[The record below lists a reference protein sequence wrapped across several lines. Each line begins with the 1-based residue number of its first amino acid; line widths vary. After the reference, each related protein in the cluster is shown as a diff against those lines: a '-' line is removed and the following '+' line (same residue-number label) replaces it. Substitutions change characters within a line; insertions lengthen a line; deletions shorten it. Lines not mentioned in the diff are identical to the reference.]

1 LAARINCCGLQP
13 KTLAV
18 RDRTRERNGQGQRGN
33 RGLAKL
39 VLVLAVCCLLS
50 QWMAAAQSMAAAQ
63 AKEVRRVL
71 ILHSLGFSS
80 PASIRVDEEIRA
92 ALDNSPY
99 QIELYEET
107 LQGILFSDPA
117 SQREVRLGLIRKYRG
132 RRPDIVIAV
141 APAPIKFMAESHDEF
156 GPNTPVVFCASSEDQ
171 LDNLKLD
178 SRFTGAW
185 RTLDAAKTLEAAL
198 RLRPDT
204 KQVVV
209 VGGGV
214 FWYDKR
220 LEAIVKE
227 QLHSYESRFAF
238 TYLSN
243 LEMPALLEKLRKLPK
258 HSIVFYTAISQ
269 DAAGTH
275 FIDETQSL
283 PMVVG
288 ASNAP
293 VFVTEDTFIGQGTV
307 GGYVTSYSEEGR
319 VAGSLAVRILNGEKP
334 QNIPIVNDANI
345 YMFDWRALQRWGL
358 DEKRVPPGSIV
369 LNRVPSV
376 WDAYR
381 KYILAAIFVVL
392 AETLLVVALLWQ
404 RARRRQVEQS
414 LVERLRFEELL
425 SNLSTTFVNLPEEQV
440 EHSVETSLRRIAE
453 FLRVERVTLQE
464 FSRGGTEFTK
474 AFSTV
479 TDGGALVPI
488 VGKLNQFPWWRDRLL
503 RGDVALVSDLKA
515 LPKEASSELDYFR
528 KAGIVSVATVP
539 LSAGGGIL
547 GFMLFASTK
556 LHIAWTEE
564 LTKQLKMI
572 GEIFSNSLK
581 RKQST
586 EALLASNTE
595 LKRSEGVLRESEQR
609 FRLVADTAPV
619 LIWMS
624 GSDKKCTFF
633 NEGWLHFTGRSIASQ
648 LGDGWAEGVHAEDL
662 RICMDTYT
670 QAFDR
675 HQEFRM
681 EYRLRRHD
689 GEYRWVLD
697 IGVPRFDQE
706 RFFVGYIGTCVDLT
720 DRKLAETALASVSR
734 RMIEAQEQERT
745 RIARELHDDIGQR
758 LALFTVHLAQLHEE
772 PTNLPGVRSH
782 AGELKSQII
791 EIATDVQAL
800 SHRLHSSKLE
810 YLGLATA
817 MRGFCKEFGEQQEVD
832 IDFETHDLPGNL
844 SPDISLCFFRV
855 LQEALHNSVKYSGVR
870 HFDVRSWGTPNEVH
884 LTVSDFGSGFD
895 IESAKA
901 GRGLGLISMDERLKI
916 LNGTLSIQSQLK
928 RGTTVHAFVPLSPDG
943 NFGA

>member
-1 LAARINCCGLQP
+1 LAARIHCCGLQSKP
-13 KTLAV
+13 VAV
-18 RDRTRERNGQGQRGN
+18 RDHPRERNGQWQRGIWKLAK
-33 RGLAKL
+33 RGLF
-39 VLVLAVCCLLS
+39 LAACCLLS
-50 QWMAAAQSMAAAQ
+50 QSIAAAP
-63 AKEVRRVL
+63 AKEIRRVL

-80 PASIRVDEEIRA
+80 PASIGVDEQIRA

-117 SQREVRLGLIRKYRG
+117 SQREVRLGLIRKYKD
-132 RRPDIVIAV
+132 RRPDVVIAV
-141 APAPIKFMAESHDEF
+141 APGPIRFMAESHDEF
-156 GPNTPVVFCASSEDQ
+156 GPNTPVVICASSEDQ

-198 RLRPDT
+198 QLRPDT
-204 KQVVV
+204 RHVVV

-243 LEMPALLEKLRKLPK
+243 LTMPALLEQLRRLPA
-258 HSIVFYTAISQ
+258 HAIVFYTAISQ

-288 ASNAP
+288 AANAP

-307 GGYVTSYSEEGR
+307 GGYVTSYSDEGR

-334 QNIPIVNDANI
+334 QHIPIVNDTNV
-345 YMFDWRALQRWGL
+345 YMFDWRALQRWGMN
-358 DEKRVPPGSIV
+358 ESSVPSGSIV
-369 LNRVPSV
+369 LNRVPSA
-376 WDAYR
+376 WETYR
-381 KYILAAIFVVL
+381 KYIVGTIFVVL
-392 AETLLVVALLWQ
+392 AETLLVLALLWQ
-404 RARRRQVEQS
+404 RARKRQLEQS
-414 LVERLRFEELL
+414 
-425 SNLSTTFVNLPEEQV
+425 
-440 EHSVETSLRRIAE
+440 
-453 FLRVERVTLQE
+453 
-464 FSRGGTEFTK
+464 
-474 AFSTV
+474 
-479 TDGGALVPI
+479 
-488 VGKLNQFPWWRDRLL
+488 
-503 RGDVALVSDLKA
+503 
-515 LPKEASSELDYFR
+515 
-528 KAGIVSVATVP
+528 
-539 LSAGGGIL
+539 
-547 GFMLFASTK
+547 
-556 LHIAWTEE
+556 
-564 LTKQLKMI
+564 
-572 GEIFSNSLK
+572 
-581 RKQST
+581 
-586 EALLASNTE
+586 LLASNIE
-595 LKRSEGVLRESEQR
+595 LKKSESVLRESEQR

-662 RICMDTYT
+662 RKCLDTYT

-675 HQEFRM
+675 REEFRM

-706 RFFVGYIGTCVDLT
+706 RSFVGYIGTCVDLT

-734 RMIEAQEQERT
+734 RMIEAQEQERA

-758 LALFTVHLAQLHEE
+758 LALLAINLAQLHRKPENSIG
-772 PTNLPGVRSH
+772 TRSRVEDLRNQMT
-782 AGELKSQII
+782 A
-791 EIATDVQAL
+791 IATDVQAL

-810 YLGLATA
+810 YLGLAPA
-817 MRGFCKEFGEQQEVD
+817 MRGFCKEFGDQQEVN
-832 IDFETHDLPGNL
+832 IDFETHGLPSSL
-844 SPDISLCFFRV
+844 SPEMSLCFFRI
-855 LQEALHNSVKYSGVR
+855 LQEALYNSVKYSGVR
-870 HFDVRSWGTPNEVH
+870 HFEVRSWATPNEVH

-895 IESAKA
+895 IEAAKA
-901 GRGLGLISMDERLKI
+901 GRGLGLVSMEERLKI
-916 LNGTLSIQSQLK
+916 LNGTLSIQSQPKL
-928 RGTTVHAFVPLSPDG
+928 GTTVHALAPLTPNV
-943 NFGA
+943 NFGT

>member
-1 LAARINCCGLQP
+1 
-13 KTLAV
+13 
-18 RDRTRERNGQGQRGN
+18 
-33 RGLAKL
+33 
-39 VLVLAVCCLLS
+39 
-50 QWMAAAQSMAAAQ
+50 MAATP

-117 SQREVRLGLIRKYRG
+117 SQREVRLGLIRKYRD
-132 RRPDIVIAV
+132 RRPDVVIAV
-141 APAPIKFMAESHDEF
+141 APAPIKFMAESRDEF
-156 GPNTPVVFCASSEDQ
+156 GANTPVVVCASSEDQ

-185 RTLDAAKTLEAAL
+185 RTLDAAKTLDAAL
-198 RLRPDT
+198 QMRPDT
-204 KQVVV
+204 KHVVV

-243 LEMPALLEKLRKLPK
+243 LEMPALLEQLRRLPE

-288 ASNAP
+288 AANAP
-293 VFVTEDTFIGQGTV
+293 VFVTEDTFVGQGSV
-307 GGYVTSYSEEGR
+307 GGYVTSYGDEGR

-334 QNIPIVNDANI
+334 QNIPIVKDANV
-345 YMFDWRALQRWGL
+345 YMFDWRAIQRWGL
-358 DEKRVPPGSIV
+358 NENGVPPGSMV

-376 WDAYR
+376 WDAYT
-381 KYILAAIFVVL
+381 KYILGAIFVVL
-392 AETLLVVALLWQ
+392 AETLLVFALLWE
-404 RARRRQVEQS
+404 RARRRE
-414 LVERLRFEELL
+414 VER
-425 SNLSTTFVNLPEEQV
+425 S
-440 EHSVETSLRRIAE
+440 
-453 FLRVERVTLQE
+453 
-464 FSRGGTEFTK
+464 
-474 AFSTV
+474 
-479 TDGGALVPI
+479 
-488 VGKLNQFPWWRDRLL
+488 
-503 RGDVALVSDLKA
+503 
-515 LPKEASSELDYFR
+515 
-528 KAGIVSVATVP
+528 
-539 LSAGGGIL
+539 
-547 GFMLFASTK
+547 
-556 LHIAWTEE
+556 
-564 LTKQLKMI
+564 
-572 GEIFSNSLK
+572 
-581 RKQST
+581 
-586 EALLASNTE
+586 
-595 LKRSEGVLRESEQR
+595 LRESEER
-609 FRLVADTAPV
+609 FRLVADTAPA

-633 NEGWLHFTGRSIASQ
+633 NEGWLNFTGRSIDLE

-662 RICMDTYT
+662 QRCLDTYT

-675 HQEFRM
+675 REEFRM

-689 GEYRWVLD
+689 GEYRWILD
-697 IGVPRFDQE
+697 IGVPRLNDE
-706 RFFVGYIGTCVDLT
+706 GSFVGYIGSCVDLT
-720 DRKLAETALASVSR
+720 ERKLAETALASVSR

-745 RIARELHDDIGQR
+745 RIARELHDDVGQR
-758 LALFTVHLAQLHEE
+758 VALFSINLAQLHKG
-772 PTNLPGVRSH
+772 PTNAAEIRSR
-782 AGELKSQII
+782 AAELKNQISD
-791 EIATDVQAL
+791 IAIDIQGL

-817 MRGFCKEFGEQQEVD
+817 MRGFCQEFGEQQKVE
-832 IDFETHDLPGNL
+832 IDFETHDLPSPL

-855 LQEALHNSVKYSGVR
+855 LQEALHNSAKYSGVQ
-870 HFDVRSWGTPNEVH
+870 HFEVRSWGTPNEVH
-884 LTVSDFGSGFD
+884 LTVSDLGSGFD
-895 IESAKA
+895 IDLAKA

-916 LNGTLSIQSQLK
+916 LKGTLTIKSQLN
-928 RGTTVHAFVPLSPDG
+928 RGTTVHAFVPLNPGSDSS
-943 NFGA
+943 A

>member
-1 LAARINCCGLQP
+1 MAAQIKWRGWPLKSRRRRNGP
-13 KTLAV
+13 P
-18 RDRTRERNGQGQRGN
+18 ERNGPRRQCGN
-33 RGLAKL
+33 WGLARL
-39 VLVLAVCCLLS
+39 GLFLAACCLLS
-50 QWMAAAQSMAAAQ
+50 QSMAAAP
-63 AKEVRRVL
+63 KEVRRVL

-117 SQREVRLGLIRKYRG
+117 SQREVRLGLIRKYRD

-156 GPNTPVVFCASSEDQ
+156 GPNTPVVFCASSDDQ

-198 RLRPDT
+198 QLRPDT
-204 KQVVV
+204 KHVVV

-243 LEMPALLEKLRKLPK
+243 LEMPALLEQLRRLPE

-288 ASNAP
+288 AANAP

-307 GGYVTSYSEEGR
+307 GGYVTSYGDEGR
-319 VAGSLAVRILNGEKP
+319 VAGTLSVRILNGEKP
-334 QNIPIVNDANI
+334 QNIPIVKDANVYI
-345 YMFDWRALQRWGL
+345 FDWRALQLWGL
-358 DEKRVPPGSIV
+358 NEKRVPPGSIV

-381 KYILAAIFVVL
+381 KYILGAILVVL
-392 AETLLVVALLWQ
+392 AETLLVVALLWE
-404 RARRRQVEQS
+404 RARRRE
-414 LVERLRFEELL
+414 VER
-425 SNLSTTFVNLPEEQV
+425 S
-440 EHSVETSLRRIAE
+440 
-453 FLRVERVTLQE
+453 
-464 FSRGGTEFTK
+464 
-474 AFSTV
+474 
-479 TDGGALVPI
+479 
-488 VGKLNQFPWWRDRLL
+488 
-503 RGDVALVSDLKA
+503 
-515 LPKEASSELDYFR
+515 
-528 KAGIVSVATVP
+528 
-539 LSAGGGIL
+539 
-547 GFMLFASTK
+547 
-556 LHIAWTEE
+556 
-564 LTKQLKMI
+564 
-572 GEIFSNSLK
+572 
-581 RKQST
+581 
-586 EALLASNTE
+586 
-595 LKRSEGVLRESEQR
+595 LRESEER
-609 FRLVADTAPV
+609 FRLVADTAPA

-633 NEGWLHFTGRSIASQ
+633 NEGWLNFTGRSIDLE
-648 LGDGWAEGVHAEDL
+648 LGDGWAEGVHAGDL
-662 RICMDTYT
+662 QRCLDTYT

-675 HQEFRM
+675 REQFRM

-697 IGVPRFDQE
+697 IGVPRLNHE
-706 RFFVGYIGTCVDLT
+706 GAFVGYIGSCIDFT
-720 DRKLAETALASVSR
+720 DRKLAETALASVGR

-745 RIARELHDDIGQR
+745 RIARELHDDVGQR
-758 LALFTVHLAQLHEE
+758 LALFSINLSQLHQGT
-772 PTNLPGVRSH
+772 TNSVETPRRVEG
-782 AGELKSQII
+782 LKHQIS
-791 EIATDVQAL
+791 EIATDIQAL

-817 MRGFCKEFGEQQEVD
+817 MRGFCQEFGEQQKVE
-832 IDFETHDLPGNL
+832 IDFETHDLPSPL
-844 SPDISLCFFRV
+844 SPDISLCLFRV
-855 LQEALHNSVKYSGVR
+855 LQEALHNSAKYSGVR
-870 HFDVRSWGTPNEVH
+870 NFEVRSWGTPTEVH
-884 LTVSDFGSGFD
+884 LTVSDQGSGFD
-895 IESAKA
+895 IELAKT

-916 LNGTLSIQSQLK
+916 LNGTLSIHSQVKL
-928 RGTTVHAFVPLSPDG
+928 GTTVHAFVPLSPDG
-943 NFGA
+943 HFGA